1 MTLVHLI
8 FYSFYK
14 TASKIN
20 RMIPLKGGG
29 IGGAGI
35 LLSLLIAVPLAF
47 LFKLSRKSHL
57 NLENGIKYLITLLIL
72 WVVISYF
79 DNKGVKIIK
88 QLEKEDR
95 PSWQRIVLAN
105 GFLILYV
112 AAFIFFLR

>member
-29 IGGAGI
+29 IGGASTFLAI
-35 LLSLLIAVPLAF
+35 LSILPFTIIFKFQSHFNFSL
-47 LFKLSRKSHL
+47 
-57 NLENGIKYLITLLIL
+57 KYPVIIL
-72 WVVISYF
+72 MMPIGWIIMTYL
-79 DNKGVKIIK
+79 DDRGNKIIK